1 MSYISAFNSS
11 EDKKRNL
18 ASKIYDISESVT
30 KFFWDDAPRLGIQQR
45 EGQQDMAFDVLD
57 AIKSGSHVVIEAGVG
72 IGKSFA
78 YLVPILL
85 YNAKTFS
92 PVVIATSTIALQEQ
106 LLSDVE
112 RLKKWLRIE
121 PDLILAKG
129 KNHYLCLRRASEYFQ
144 SVDGSAQAQII
155 SDIRAGHQDRRS
167 FTQHIPDAVWDKINI
182 TRFSKSECALSLIHI

>member
-1 MSYISAFNSS
+1 MSYISAFDPSA
-11 EDKKRNL
+11 DKKRNL

-45 EGQQDMAFDVLD
+45 EGLQDMAFDVLD

-112 RLKKWLRIE
+112 RLKKWLRSE

-129 KNHYLCLRRASEYFQ
+129 KNHIF
-144 SVDGSAQAQII
+144 V
-155 SDIRAGHQDRRS
+155 
-167 FTQHIPDAVWDKINI
+167 
-182 TRFSKSECALSLIHI
+182 SKM